1 VKCDIC
7 GKKRKT
13 IDLSA
18 GSQSGTLWCR
28 SACRSCCLLVR
39 DAVDALTN
47 NLNPK
52 PD

>member
-1 VKCDIC
+1 MKCDIC
-7 GKKRKT
+7 GKPRKL

-18 GSQSGTLWCR
+18 GSQNGTLWCK
-28 SACRSCCLLVR
+28 SACRSCALLVR
-39 DAVDALTN
+39 DAADALAN